1 MISRYPFA
9 QAAVPVSGSAIE
21 LVQIPVSQVDLLSSV
36 SYPACT
42 RICNSY
48 LFWKCFPFVSGKC
61 CFQGTH
67 TAVSIFEGGLTA
79 DLRATGADKKDG
91 SLKVASKIL
100 A

>member
-1 MISRYPFA
+1 ML
-9 QAAVPVSGSAIE
+9 AIQHVLE
-21 LVQIPVSQVDLLSSV
+21 YATVTYSENV
-36 SYPACT
+36 
-42 RICNSY
+42 
-48 LFWKCFPFVSGKC
+48 FPLVSGKC